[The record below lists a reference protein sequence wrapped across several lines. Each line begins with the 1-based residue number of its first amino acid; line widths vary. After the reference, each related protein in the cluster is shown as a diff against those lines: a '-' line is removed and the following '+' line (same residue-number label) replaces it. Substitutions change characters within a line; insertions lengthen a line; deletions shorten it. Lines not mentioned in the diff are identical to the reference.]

1 MTLSQLRTFAL
12 VVRLGSLRAAA
23 AELGVSEPAVSAAVA
38 ALRAELGD
46 PLFVRAGGGI
56 AFTPGGRRLAL
67 HAEEI
72 VGLAEQARREVA
84 ETVTA
89 TTSLRVVAT
98 ADFAEH
104 AADALL
110 DAFTRRLPDC
120 DVDLVVTAGDD
131 LVDTLVRRA
140 ADVVLGPR
148 PTLGPRPA
156 GGGDGGLDAV
166 PFLRYQRILVA
177 APDHPLHE
185 SASLGDALRQV
196 WLTGPAGLEER
207 SEEGRWLARQPL
219 WPDLVRFPTETE
231 ALAAA
236 REGDGVALAL
246 GHVVRMDLRHGT
258 LVRLPLPGTPVQGLW
273 YATVLGRGRAS
284 AAARALQ
291 EFVTAPGATAAMLT
305 PPGAAPHTPR
315 RQPVHVALWP

>member
-56 AFTPGGRRLAL
+56 AFTPGGRRLAV

-72 VGLAEQARREVA
+72 VGLADQARREVT

-89 TTSLRVVAT
+89 TRSLRVAAT
-98 ADFAEH
+98 ADFGEH
-104 AADALL
+104 AAGALL

-120 DVDLVVTAGDD
+120 EVDLLIFDGAELADA
-131 LVDTLVRRA
+131 LVRRV

-148 PTLGPRPA
+148 PAA
-156 GGGDGGLDAV
+156 GGALDAV
-166 PFLRYQRILVA
+166 PFLRYQRILVG
-177 APDHPLHE
+177 APGSVSPDE
-185 SASLGDALRQV
+185 AFRQV
-196 WLTGPAGLEER
+196 WLTGPAGVEEL
-207 SEEGRWLARQPL
+207 SEEGRWLARQPT

-231 ALAAA
+231 AIDAA
-236 REGDGVALAL
+236 REGNGVMLAL
-246 GHVVRMDLRHGT
+246 GHVVRADLRLGT
-258 LVRLPLPGTPVQGLW
+258 LVRLAVPGTPVQGLW

-284 AAARALQ
+284 ATARALQ
-291 EFVTAPGATAAMLT
+291 EYVTTPGATAAMLA
-305 PPGAAPHTPR
+305 PPGGAPHTPR
-315 RQPVHVALWP
+315 RPPVHVALWS

>member
-38 ALRAELGD
+38 ALRVELGD

-56 AFTPGGRRLAL
+56 AFTPGGRRLAA

-72 VGLAEQARREVA
+72 VGLADQARREVA

-89 TTSLRVVAT
+89 TTSLRVAAT
-98 ADFAEH
+98 ADFGEH
-104 AADALL
+104 AAGALL

-120 DVDLVVTAGDD
+120 EVDLVVLDGSELAGA
-131 LVDTLVRRA
+131 LVRRA
-140 ADVVLGPR
+140 TDVVLG
-148 PTLGPRPA
+148 LRPA
-156 GGGDGGLDAV
+156 GGGALDAV
-166 PFLRYQRILVA
+166 PFLRYQRILVG
-177 APDHPLHE
+177 APGSFSPDE
-185 SASLGDALRQV
+185 ALQQV

-207 SEEGRWLARQPL
+207 SEEGRWLARQPT

-231 ALAAA
+231 AIEAT
-236 REGDGVALAL
+236 REGNGVMLAL
-246 GHVVRMDLRHGT
+246 GHVVRADLRLGT
-258 LVRLPLPGTPVQGLW
+258 LVRFPLPGTPVQGLW

-291 EFVTAPGATAAMLT
+291 DYVTTPSATAAMLA
-305 PPGAAPHTPR
+305 PPGAAPATPR
-315 RQPVHVALWP
+315 RPPVHVALWS

>member
-23 AELGVSEPAVSAAVA
+23 KELGISEPAVSAAVA

-56 AFTPGGRRLAL
+56 EFTPGGRRLAA

-72 VGLAEQARREVA
+72 VGLADQARREVA
-84 ETVTA
+84 ETVLA
-89 TTSLRVVAT
+89 STSLRVAAA
-98 ADFAEH
+98 ADFSEH

-110 DAFTRRLPDC
+110 NAFTRRLPDC
-120 DVDLVVTAGDD
+120 QVDLTLAEGSELAD
-131 LVDTLVRRA
+131 LLVRRT

-148 PTLGPRPA
+148 PTGGEPGPRPV
-156 GGGDGGLDAV
+156 GGELDVV

-177 APDHPLHE
+177 APEFPVVVREVFRH
-185 SASLGDALRQV
+185 V
-196 WLTGPAGLEER
+196 WLTGPAGLEEL
-207 SEEGRWLARQPL
+207 SEEGRWIARQPV
-219 WPDLVRFPTETE
+219 WPDLVRFPSETD
-231 ALAAA
+231 AVAAA
-236 REGDGVALAL
+236 RAGDGLMLAL
-246 GHVVRMDLRHGT
+246 GHVVRADLRSGA
-258 LVRLPLPGTPVQGLW
+258 LVRIPVPGTPVQGLW

-291 EFVTAPGATAAMLT
+291 EFVTTPTATAAMLA
-305 PPGAAPHTPR
+305 PPGVAPLVPR
-315 RQPVHVALWP
+315 RPPVHVALWS

>member
-38 ALRAELGD
+38 ALRQELGD
-46 PLFVRAGGGI
+46 PLFVRSGGGI
-56 AFTPGGRRLAL
+56 AFTPGGRRLAA

-84 ETVTA
+84 ETRTA
-89 TTSLRVVAT
+89 TTSLRTAAT
-98 ADFAEH
+98 SDFAEH
-104 AADALL
+104 AAGALL
-110 DAFTRRLPDC
+110 DAFSRRLPDC
-120 DVDLVVTAGDD
+120 AVDLAVSDGAALADA
-131 LVDTLVRRA
+131 LNRRA

-148 PTLGPRPA
+148 PRT
-156 GGGDGGLDAV
+156 GGDGGLDAV

-177 APDHPLHE
+177 APDHPLHDE
-185 SASLGDALRQV
+185 TPSLAAALRHV
-196 WLTGPAGLEER
+196 WLTGPVGLEELA
-207 SEEGRWLARQPL
+207 EEGRWLARQSA

-231 ALAAA
+231 AVAATRA
-236 REGDGVALAL
+236 GDGVMLAL
-246 GHVVRMDLRHGT
+246 GHVVRADLRQGT
-258 LVRLPLPGTPVQGLW
+258 LVRVPVPGTPVQGLW

-291 EFVTAPGATAAMLT
+291 EFVTTPGATAAMLA
-305 PPGAAPHTPR
+305 PPGGTPSAPR
-315 RQPVHVALWP
+315 RPPVHVALWS

>member
-56 AFTPGGRRLAL
+56 TFTPGGRRLAV

-120 DVDLVVTAGDD
+120 AVDLVVAGAEELADA
-131 LVDTLVRRA
+131 LVRRV

-148 PTLGPRPA
+148 PA
-156 GGGDGGLDAV
+156 AGGDGGLDAV

-177 APDHPLHE
+177 APGHPLHE
-185 SASLGDALRQV
+185 CLTLRDALRQV
-196 WLTGPAGLEER
+196 WLTGPAGLEEF
-207 SEEGRWLARQPL
+207 SEEGRWLARQPV

-231 ALAAA
+231 AVAAT
-236 REGDGVALAL
+236 REGDGVMLAL
-246 GHVVRMDLRHGT
+246 GHVVRLELRQGT
-258 LVRLPLPGTPVQGLW
+258 LVRLPLRGTPVQGLW

-284 AAARALQ
+284 AAARAFQ
-291 EFVTAPGATAAMLT
+291 EFVTTPGATAAMLT
-305 PPGAAPHTPR
+305 PPGSVPHTPR
-315 RQPVHVALWP
+315 RPPVHVALWS

>member
-38 ALRAELGD
+38 ALRQELGD

-56 AFTPGGRRLAL
+56 AFTPGGRRLAV

-72 VGLAEQARREVA
+72 VGLADQARREVA

-89 TTSLRVVAT
+89 TTSLRVAAT

-104 AADALL
+104 AAGALL

-120 DVDLVVTAGDD
+120 EVDLVVLDSSELTEA
-131 LVDTLVRRA
+131 LTRRS

-148 PTLGPRPA
+148 PAA
-156 GGGDGGLDAV
+156 GDSLDAV

-177 APDHPLHE
+177 APG
-185 SASLGDALRQV
+185 SAPAEPLRQS
-196 WLTGPAGLEER
+196 WLTGPAGVEEL
-207 SEEGRWLARQPL
+207 SEEGRWLAAQPS

-231 ALAAA
+231 AVEATRAGAGLM
-236 REGDGVALAL
+236 LAL
-246 GHVVRMDLRHGT
+246 GHVVRLHLRQGT
-258 LVRLPLPGTPVQGLW
+258 LVRLPVPGTPVQGLW
-273 YATVLGRGRAS
+273 YATVLGRGRAG

-291 EFVTAPGATAAMLT
+291 EFVTTPGATAAMLA
-305 PPGAAPHTPR
+305 PPGTAPSTPR
-315 RQPVHVALWP
+315 RPPVHVALWS